1 MTTRLLI
8 SLVFIFLPGN
18 VFTQISGVVIDK
30 SSGYPIQ
37 YANIRIENDN
47 VATASDIRGNFT
59 LSQNVINKTLVVSAI
74 GFISE
79 RVNADTSFMRIEL
92 KTKVFIMDEAI
103 VVAEKSKAQD
113 SADKHIRDS
122 VACRNWYQSGS
133 GNRIC
138 SDSLGQIRK
147 N

>member
-8 SLVFIFLPGN
+8 TLVLIFLP
-18 VFTQISGVVIDK
+18 VDSFTQISGVVIDK

-47 VATASDIRGNFT
+47 VATVSDIRGNFT
-59 LSQNVINKTLVVSAI
+59 FSQNVLNKTLVVSAI

-79 RVNADTSFMRIEL
+79 RVDADSSFMRIEL

-103 VVAEKSKAQD
+103 VVAEKSTPQNSVDNHITD
-113 SADKHIRDS
+113 SIS
-122 VACRNWYQSGS
+122 NRNCSQSDS
-133 GNRIC
+133 GNGTR
-138 SDSLGQIRK
+138 SDSLRQIRK

>member
-1 MTTRLLI
+1 MNTKLLI
-8 SLVFIFLPGN
+8 ILILIFLPAN

-47 VATASDIRGNFT
+47 VATVSDIRGNFRF
-59 LSQNVINKTLVVSAI
+59 SQNALNKTLVVSAI

-79 RVNADTSFMRIEL
+79 RADADSSFIRIEL

-103 VVAEKSKAQD
+103 VVAEKSNPQN
-113 SADKHIRDS
+113 SVDKHITDS
-122 VACRNWYQSGS
+122 VSYRNCRQSGS
-133 GNRIC
+133 GNGTC

>member
-1 MTTRLLI
+1 MNTKLLI
-8 SLVFIFLPGN
+8 ILILIFLPAN

-37 YANIRIENDN
+37 YANVRIENEN
-47 VATASDIRGNFT
+47 VATISDIRGNFRF
-59 LSQNVINKTLVVSAI
+59 SQNVLNKTLVVSAI

-79 RVNADTSFMRIEL
+79 RVDADTSFIRIEL
-92 KTKVFIMDEAI
+92 KTKVFVMDEAI
-103 VVAEKSKAQD
+103 VVAEKSNPQN
-113 SADKHIRDS
+113 SVDKHITDS
-122 VACRNWYQSGS
+122 VSYRNCCQSGS
-133 GNRIC
+133 GNRIS

>member
-1 MTTRLLI
+1 MNTKLLI
-8 SLVFIFLPGN
+8 IIILIFFPAN

-47 VATASDIRGNFT
+47 VATVSDIRGNFRF
-59 LSQNVINKTLVVSAI
+59 SQNVLNETLVVSAI

-79 RVNADTSFMRIEL
+79 RVDADSSFIRIEL

-103 VVAEKSKAQD
+103 VVAEKSNPQN
-113 SADKHIRDS
+113 SVDKHITDS
-122 VACRNWYQSGS
+122 VSYRNCCQSGS
-133 GNRIC
+133 DNGTC
-138 SDSLGQIRK
+138 SDSLGQTRK

>member
-1 MTTRLLI
+1 MILL
-8 SLVFIFLPGN
+8 IFLPVN

-37 YANIRIENDN
+37 NANIRIENDN
-47 VATASDIRGNFT
+47 VATVSDIRGNFRF
-59 LSQNVINKTLVVSAI
+59 SQNVLNKTLVVSAI
-74 GFISE
+74 GFKSE
-79 RVNADTSFMRIEL
+79 RVDADSNFMRIEL

-103 VVAEKSKAQD
+103 VVAEKLKPQNSVGKHVTD
-113 SADKHIRDS
+113 SMS
-122 VACRNWYQSGS
+122 YRNCYQPGS

-138 SDSLGQIRK
+138 SDSLRQIRK